1 MTRYLALLLCLGM
14 LPAAAGCGPG
24 GQPTP
29 ALSAPGEWTG
39 PRPSS
44 PATLTVVQPTDGAVV
59 TGTTV
64 HVVFDLENATITSA
78 TTTNIQPDQGHI
90 HLYVDNVLVSMN
102 YQTEDDVTLTPGAHT
117 LKGEF
122 VASDHVPFDPRVWSN
137 QVVFTVQ

>member
-1 MTRYLALLLCLGM
+1 MSRNSIVLLCLG
-14 LPAAAGCGPG
+14 LALALAGCGPG
-24 GQPTP
+24 SQATPTASVP
-29 ALSAPGEWTG
+29 SESTG

-44 PATLTVVQPTDGAVV
+44 PASLTVVQPKDGDVV

-78 TTTNIQPDQGHI
+78 TTTNIRPDEGHI

-102 YQTEDDVTLTPGAHT
+102 YQPEDDITLTPGAHT

-122 VASDHVPFDPRVWSN
+122 VASDHVPFSPRVWSN

>member
-1 MTRYLALLLCLGM
+1 MTRSRIVLLCLGV
-14 LPAAAGCGPG
+14 LLGLAACGPG
-24 GQPTP
+24 TQATP
-29 ALSAPGEWTG
+29 PPSVPAGSIG

-44 PATLTVVQPTDGAVV
+44 PASLTVVEPKDGAIVN
-59 TGTTV
+59 GTTV
-64 HVVFDLENATITSA
+64 HVVFDLQNATITTS
-78 TTTNIQPDQGHI
+78 TTTHIQPDLGHI

-102 YQTEDDVTLTPGAHT
+102 YQTQDDITLTPGAHA

>member
-1 MTRYLALLLCLGM
+1 MTRISFVLLGLGVALAI
-14 LPAAAGCGPG
+14 AGCGPG

-29 ALSAPGEWTG
+29 APSVPAESTG

-78 TTTNIQPDQGHI
+78 TTTNIRPDQGHI

-102 YQTEDDVTLTPGAHT
+102 YQTEDDITLTPGAHT

-122 VASDHVPFDPRVWSN
+122 VASDHVPFDTRVWSN
-137 QVVFTVQ
+137 QIVFTVQ